1 MTAAT
6 PPNAPAVLILR
17 HGQTL
22 WNRAGRYQ
30 GQNDSPLTPKGIG
43 QLCALAETLKHRL
56 GRQSDW
62 RLVSSPLPRTRQS
75 MALFCEQLGWDY
87 DDVAFDARLKECA
100 YGRWEGLNVAEIE
113 RRFPEDYAARQRDHW
128 GYANPAGGESYA
140 QVFERV
146 STFVAELDPARPVVA
161 MSHGG
166 SGRVLRGILLGLGP
180 DEMFVEPA
188 DQSHAFLIAMGRS
201 ETIPADPAALAR
213 FGVSVHGRMP

>member
-1 MTAAT
+1 MTAENL
-6 PPNAPAVLILR
+6 PNAPAVLILR

-22 WNRAGRYQ
+22 WNRDGRYQ

-43 QLCALAETLKHRL
+43 QVRALAETIKERL

-87 DDVAFDARLKECA
+87 DAVEFDARLKECA

-113 RRFPEDYAARQRDHW
+113 RRFPEDYAARRMDHW
-128 GYANPAGGESYA
+128 GYANPEGGESYA
-140 QVFERV
+140 QVCERV
-146 STFVAELDPARPVVA
+146 RGFVTELDPARPVVV

-166 SGRVLRGILLGLGP
+166 AGRVLRGILLGLTP
-180 DEMFVEPA
+180 DEMFVQPA
-188 DQSHAFLIAMGRS
+188 VQSQAILVTMGVS
-201 ETIPADPAALAR
+201 ETISADPADLIR
-213 FGVSVHGRMP
+213 FGAAG